1 MTRQQ
6 LGIILK
12 AKREKRGITRYQIN
26 KQTGLKFDLINSIE
40 RGSTNYT
47 IDKLLVYLD
56 AVGFVPMGAREV

>member
-12 AKREKRGITRYQIN
+12 SQREKRGITRYQIN

-40 RGSTNYT
+40 RGTTNYT
-47 IDKLLVYLD
+47 IDKLLAYLD
-56 AVGFVPMGAREV
+56 AVGFVPMAEKLP

>member
-12 AKREKRGITRYQIN
+12 SQREKRGITRYQIN

-40 RGSTNYT
+40 RGTTNYT
-47 IDKLLVYLD
+47 IDKLLAYLEV
-56 AVGFVPMGAREV
+56 VGFVPMAEKLP